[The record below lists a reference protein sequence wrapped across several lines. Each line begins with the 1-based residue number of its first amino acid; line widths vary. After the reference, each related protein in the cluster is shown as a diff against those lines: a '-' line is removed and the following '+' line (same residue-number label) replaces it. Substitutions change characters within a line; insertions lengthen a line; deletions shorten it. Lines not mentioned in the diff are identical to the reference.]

1 MQTSPCPYY
10 RLYPALSKN
19 DGRPP
24 LQTTGKT
31 KLETMINH
39 LFLSFS
45 HHFVGFPMV
54 FPWFSHGS
62 WVIFPWFSRQIT
74 WFLVVPAVPR
84 GHWHDLRAAGIDG
97 AGEHLAQARRA
108 PRIHWF
114 CEENVK
120 TYEYTDSVYDYIY
133 MIIYIMYII

>member
-1 MQTSPCPYY
+1 M
-10 RLYPALSKN
+10 
-19 DGRPP
+19 
-24 LQTTGKT
+24 
-31 KLETMINH
+31 
-39 LFLSFS
+39 
-45 HHFVGFPMV
+45 
-54 FPWFSHGS
+54 
-62 WVIFPWFSRQIT
+62 
-74 WFLVVPAVPR
+74 PR

-133 MIIYIMYII
+133 IYMIIYIMYII